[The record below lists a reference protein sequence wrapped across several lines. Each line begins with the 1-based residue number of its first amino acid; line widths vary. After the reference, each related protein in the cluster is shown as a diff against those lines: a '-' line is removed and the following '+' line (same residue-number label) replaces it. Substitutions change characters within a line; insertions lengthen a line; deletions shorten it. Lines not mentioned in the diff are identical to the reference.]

1 MTVEVFQW
9 HIDPDRGHSTTS
21 AEPTANVVRADGQT
35 RGQRVDAAVG
45 EAWSLLLMGSADKL
59 REIVRDAETWSDRGL
74 TLVKVAEV
82 DCDDL
87 STAYERTN
95 SIDSHWIE
103 NEGVK
108 VFAAE
113 DRCRSTSVGDV
124 MRLNGR
130 VHMVGMIG
138 FTDLP
143 ELDDV
148 LALPNSSRRLAP

>member
-9 HIDPDRGHSTTS
+9 HIDPDR
-21 AEPTANVVRADGQT
+21 ANGGEVAKTDSVVRAGGATGGQS
-35 RGQRVDAAVG
+35 VNSAVG
-45 EAWSLLLMGSADKL
+45 EAWALLLMGSAEKL
-59 REIVRDAETWSDRGL
+59 REIVQDSEAWSDRGL

-87 STAYERTN
+87 SNAYALTN
-95 SIDSHWIE
+95 SIESSWVE
-103 NEGVK
+103 NDGVK
-108 VFAAE
+108 VFASE

-124 MRLNGR
+124 MRLNGH
-130 VHMVGMIG
+130 VHMVGMVG

-148 LALPNSSRRLAP
+148 LALPNSSRRLAL